1 MATEHSTALKEGKL
15 KIVGSQPIR
24 PDGVDKVTGRAKF
37 GADLHLPGMLIGC
50 TVRSPHAHARIKSI
64 DTSKAEALPGVK
76 AVVTHEDFTDLPNEF
91 AAAGEMMINFHDV
104 TRNVMAREKAMY
116 DGHTVAAVAATSDS
130 IARRAASLIEVEYE
144 PLAHVIDV
152 VEAMRAD
159 APLLHENQFT
169 TGVEPAPDKPSNI
182 AKQVEHVHGDVDAG
196 FAAADTV
203 IERTFD
209 TKPIHQGYIEPQ
221 ACVASTSENGHI
233 DLWTT
238 TQGHFAIRMQCAK
251 LLHID
256 YAQIKVTAAEIGGG
270 FGGKNNVY
278 LEPLAIALSRKA
290 RRPVKMAMTRDEV
303 FRGTGPTSGAH
314 LTVKMGCT
322 REGRITAAKAVIS
335 FQAGAFPGSS
345 IPLASMCVFT
355 RYDIDNVHV
364 IGHDVTVNRPKVA
377 AYRAPG
383 APPAV
388 FGAESVIDELAR
400 EIGMDP
406 LDFRL
411 LNSAREGTQT
421 YYGATFGPIGH
432 AETLEAAKA
441 HEHYSAPLG
450 PNQGRGVAS
459 GFWFNIG
466 GETST
471 SLVVN
476 EDGTVSLTVGT
487 PDVAGGSRA
496 AFAMMVAEELGIDM
510 DKVRVTVGDTGT
522 IGYNF
527 ITAGSRGTFATGMA
541 SVQAARQAIDK
552 MRERAAKIW
561 DVPVDGVIWEDGA
574 ARPASSN
581 VGDFEP
587 LSIAEIAGQAGK
599 MGGAI
604 AGHSE
609 INAQGAGPGFG
620 THIVDVEVDRET
632 GRVSIVRY
640 IAVQDAG
647 KAIHPGYVAGQM
659 QGGAVQGI
667 GWALNE
673 EYIYGEDGRL
683 QNPGFLDYRMPV
695 ASDVPPIDT
704 VIVEVP
710 NPNHPYGVRGVG
722 EVPIVPPLAAIANAV
737 FDATG
742 VRFRDLPMSPP
753 KVLKALKQAAE

>member
-1 MATEHSTALKEGKL
+1 
-15 KIVGSQPIR
+15 
-24 PDGVDKVTGRAKF
+24 
-37 GADLHLPGMLIGC
+37 
-50 TVRSPHAHARIKSI
+50 
-64 DTSKAEALPGVK
+64 
-76 AVVTHEDFTDLPNEF
+76 
-91 AAAGEMMINFHDV
+91 
-104 TRNVMAREKAMY
+104 MY

>member
-221 ACVASTSENGHI
+221 VCVASTSENGHI

-561 DVPVDGVIWEDGA
+561 DVPVDGVIWGRTARRGRRA
-574 ARPASSN
+574 ATSATSS
-581 VGDFEP
+581 
-587 LSIAEIAGQAGK
+587 
-599 MGGAI
+599 
-604 AGHSE
+604 
-609 INAQGAGPGFG
+609 
-620 THIVDVEVDRET
+620 R
-632 GRVSIVRY
+632 
-640 IAVQDAG
+640 
-647 KAIHPGYVAGQM
+647 
-659 QGGAVQGI
+659 
-667 GWALNE
+667 
-673 EYIYGEDGRL
+673 
-683 QNPGFLDYRMPV
+683 
-695 ASDVPPIDT
+695 
-704 VIVEVP
+704 
-710 NPNHPYGVRGVG
+710 
-722 EVPIVPPLAAIANAV
+722 
-737 FDATG
+737 
-742 VRFRDLPMSPP
+742 
-753 KVLKALKQAAE
+753 